1 MTTDVPAQR
10 LHHVTFA
17 VAPER
22 FDAATHLFTEL
33 GFAFN
38 AGELPDAGLHLRLD
52 WERGIELI
60 TPMSGSTAAVATRVN
75 EFLSENGD
83 GVYTVV
89 LQVPVA
95 SAAES
100 VAARY
105 GSSTRYRFDISGD
118 GTYCNEVELSV
129 LGLPLTFMSTNIA

>member
-1 MTTDVPAQR
+1 MTAQEGSR

-22 FDAATHLFTEL
+22 LDEATELFTEL
-33 GFAFN
+33 GFVLN
-38 AGELPDAGLHLRLD
+38 AGELPDAGIHIRLD
-52 WERGIELI
+52 WARGIELI
-60 TPMSGSTAAVATRVN
+60 SPIAGSTAAVATRVK
-75 EFLSENGD
+75 EFLTEKGD

-89 LQVPVA
+89 LQVPSA

-100 VAARY
+100 VAQRY
-105 GSSTRYRFDISGD
+105 GSSTHYRFDISGD

-129 LGLPLTFMSTNIA
+129 LGHPVTFMSTNIP